1 MNKLE
6 IVEQYS
12 DIDKVVKNAR
22 KYLGKDAK
30 LYLSTKKDKKF
41 MDEGCLSVRPF
52 YGKVR
57 RATKATVE
65 AYNEEG
71 KKFTFGGSGLLA
83 NIFQHEIDHL
93 DGILFIDKAK
103 DINEVM

>member
-41 MDEGCLSVRPF
+41 MVENPDGTMVHFGQIGYEDF
-52 YGKVR
+52 TKHQDDKR
-57 RATKATVE
+57 RHNYLTRTAGMRGDWKNNKYSA
-65 AYNEEG
+65 NN
-71 KKFTFGGSGLLA
+71 LA
-83 NIFQHEIDHL
+83 REIL
-93 DGILFIDKAK
+93 W
-103 DINEVM
+103 